1 MALKFTIYGDS
12 KPPANVGI
20 GAGFEE
26 LIAVNEGQ
34 MTVAL
39 ANRYRVGTRELQVY
53 LNGVRQV
60 IDEDYTEIDA
70 YTIEF
75 VEALE
80 DGDKVFVTVGE
91 VINQSLFQQ
100 FTANFDQTVFVLSKQ
115 YRVGSHA
122 LQVFEN
128 GQLLGVNEDYIEQDE
143 YTIVFTQ
150 APSEGAR
157 ITVREVL

>member
-12 KPPANVGI
+12 KPPVSIGI

-39 ANRYRVGTRELQVY
+39 GSMYRVGTRELQVY

-91 VINQSLFQQ
+91 VVNQSLFQQ
-100 FTANFDQTVFVLSKQ
+100 FTANFDQTVFVLSKP